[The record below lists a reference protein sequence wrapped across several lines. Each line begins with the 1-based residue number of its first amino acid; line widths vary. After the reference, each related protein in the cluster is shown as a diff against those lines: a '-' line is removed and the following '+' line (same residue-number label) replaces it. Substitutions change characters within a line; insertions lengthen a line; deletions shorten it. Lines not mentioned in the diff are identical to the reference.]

1 MMSDILFEL
10 GFEELPVD
18 EITNLYNHIEK
29 NLKYMLKEEKYDIIP
44 TKNLQIFQTPR
55 RLVVYLKD
63 IPENTEEETV
73 EMKGPPENIFYAGG
87 KVSPQ
92 GMGFLK
98 SKGLTEDDIEVRDGF
113 VYYSQPEGG
122 ERTTDILSSILKELL
137 SSVPFN
143 KTMTWPGSDIRFSRP
158 VRWILFMEDNAVTD
172 FEFAGIKSGNKTYS
186 NRTAGSE
193 ELIIKSAD
201 IDAFRTILEENHVM
215 LSEFIDGGKRYIAIT
230 EQIKE
235 YNDNS
240 DNEIQPTQRS
250 ELIIENSLL
259 TEWPVLITG
268 EFDKRF
274 LNLPAPI
281 LATAM
286 RQHQRYFAV
295 FDQQEQLTNQFA
307 LISNNPNA
315 DENSQ
320 KMNHQRVLSARLE
333 DAEFY
338 FNNDMKKTLDDYSD
352 MLDDIV
358 YFRNLGTYSDKIKRI
373 SGIASHIEDMIYG
386 ESRTDWNELA
396 IIAKFDIAT
405 DMIKDGKEFTKLQGT
420 IGYHYA
426 LEMGI
431 EEDRAIVARG
441 HYKPAVKGSSLPDDD
456 KSRIL
461 SIADKI
467 DAIAGAYIAGY
478 RPTGSKDIMGV
489 RQASLALIY
498 MMYELGRENDRWS
511 IDIAGIIKFAYSQFD
526 SNEHFSELI
535 EYMRTRLQ
543 NYLSNEQN
551 ISPDIIRC
559 VTGTHELTIDAILK
573 KAINIQYQKRDN
585 ADDFRTMVTGLKRVN
600 NILKEYE
607 PDKPLS
613 EDMLKDSYSKEL
625 LEKAIEIEEKNKE
638 IYADNKY
645 TEALDNL
652 LELRKPI
659 DDFFD
664 NVMVMDKD
672 IKIRELR
679 LSLLYRVREVFS
691 QFGDFSE
698 IVFDDDNG
706 DE

>member
-1 MMSDILFEL
+1 MSNILFEL

-18 EITNLYNHIEK
+18 EITNLYNHIHD
-29 NLKYMLKEEKYDIIP
+29 NLAYMLKEKGYDITP
-44 TKNLQIFQTPR
+44 TVNLQIYQTPR

-63 IPENTEEETV
+63 IDEQTAQQTV

-87 KVSPQ
+87 SISPQ

-98 SKGLTEDDIEVRDGF
+98 SKGLTEKDIEVRDGF
-113 VYYSQPEGG
+113 VYYSQAEGG
-122 ERTTDILSSILKELL
+122 EKTTDILGSILTELL

-143 KTMTWPGSDIRFSRP
+143 KTMIWPGSDIRFSRP
-158 VRWILFMEDNAVTD
+158 VRWILFMEDNRVTE
-172 FEFAGIKSGNKTYS
+172 FEFAGIKSGNKTYA
-186 NRTAGSE
+186 NRTSGNK
-193 ELIIKSAD
+193 ELIVKSAD
-201 IDAFRTILEENHVM
+201 IDAYKDNLEENHVM
-215 LSEFIDGGKRYIAIT
+215 LSEFIDSGLRYIAIT
-230 EQIKE
+230 EQMKE
-235 YNDNS
+235 YNEKS
-240 DNEIQPTQRS
+240 DCIILPDRS
-250 ELIIENSLL
+250 TVLITENSLL
-259 TEWPVLITG
+259 TECPVLITG

-295 FDQQEQLTNQFA
+295 FDKQKQLTNQFA
-307 LISNNPNA
+307 FISNNPNA

-320 KMNHQRVLSARLE
+320 KRNHQRVLTARLE

-358 YFRNLGTYSDKIKRI
+358 YFRHLGTYSDKIRRI

-396 IIAKFDIAT
+396 LIAKFDIAT
-405 DMIKDGKEFTKLQGT
+405 DMIKDGKEFTKLQGI

-431 EEDRAIVARG
+431 EEDKARVAPE
-441 HYKPAVKGSSLPDDD
+441 HYKPSVKGSPLPDGDR
-456 KSRIL
+456 SRIL

-467 DAIAGAYIAGY
+467 DGISGAFIAGY

-489 RQASLALIY
+489 RQTSLALIY
-498 MMYELGRENDRWS
+498 MMYELGFKESKWS
-511 IDIAGIIKFAYSQFD
+511 IDIAGIIKYAYAQFD

-535 EYMRTRLQ
+535 EYMRTRIQ

-559 VTGTHELTIDAILK
+559 VTETEQLTIDAILK
-573 KAINIQYQKRDN
+573 KAINIQKQKRDN
-585 ADDFRTMVTGLKRVN
+585 TDDFRTMVTGLKRVN

-607 PDKPLS
+607 PGSPLS
-613 EDMLKDSYSKEL
+613 EDMLKESYSKEL
-625 LEKAIEIEEKNKE
+625 LEKATEIEEKNE
-638 IYADNKY
+638 EVYADNKY
-645 TEALDNL
+645 NEALDNL
-652 LELRKPI
+652 LELREPI

-698 IVFDDDNG
+698 IVFDDDSG

>member
-1 MMSDILFEL
+1 MSNILFEL

-18 EITNLYNHIEK
+18 EITNLYNHIES
-29 NLKYMLKEEKYDIIP
+29 NLKEQLIENGYDVKP
-44 TKNLQIFQTPR
+44 TDNYNVYQTPR
-55 RLVVYLKD
+55 RLVIYLKD
-63 IPENTEEETV
+63 IDEQTAEQTV

-87 KVSPQ
+87 SISPQ

-98 SKGLTEDDIEVRDGF
+98 SKGLAEEDVEVRDGF
-113 VYYSQPEGG
+113 VYYSQAEGG
-122 ERTTDILSSILKELL
+122 EKTTDILSSILKELL
-137 SSVPFN
+137 SSVPFS

-158 VRWILFMEDNAVTD
+158 VRWILFMEDDAIIK
-172 FEFAGIKSGNKTYS
+172 FEFAGIKSDNKTYG
-186 NRTAGSE
+186 NRTTGNRAITVKSTDDYRSRIE
-193 ELIIKSAD
+193 E
-201 IDAFRTILEENHVM
+201 HYVM
-215 LSEFIDGGKRYIAIT
+215 LSDGIDSGKRYGKIL
-230 EQIKE
+230 EQIRD
-235 YNDNS
+235 YNEKS
-240 DNEIQPTQRS
+240 DCKIEPDIGKM
-250 ELIIENSLL
+250 LITENSLL

-268 EFDKRF
+268 EFDERF

-281 LATAM
+281 LTTAM

-295 FDQQEQLTNQFA
+295 IDKDNNLTDQFA
-307 LISNNPNA
+307 FISNNPNA
-315 DENSQ
+315 DEDSQ

-338 FNNDMKKTLDDYSD
+338 FNNDMKRTLDDYSD

-358 YFRNLGTYSDKIKRI
+358 YFRHLGTYSDKIERI
-373 SGIASHIEDMIYG
+373 SGIASHIEDMI
-386 ESRTDWNELA
+386 SDDRRTDWNELA
-396 IIAKFDIAT
+396 LIAKFDIAT

-431 EEDRAIVARG
+431 EEGKARVARE
-441 HYKPAVKGSSLPDDD
+441 HYRPEVKGSCLPDDD

-467 DAIAGAYIAGY
+467 DAIAGAFIAGY
-478 RPTGSKDIMGV
+478 KPTGSKDIMGV
-489 RQASLALIY
+489 RRTSLAIIY
-498 MMYELGRENDRWS
+498 MMYELGFVDSKWS
-511 IDIAGIIKFAYSQFD
+511 IDIAEIIKYAYSRFD

-543 NYLSNEQN
+543 NYLSNEQS

-559 VTGTHELTIDAILK
+559 VTKTEQLTIDTILD
-573 KAINIQYQKRDN
+573 KARIIQEQKDN
-585 ADDFRTMVTGLKRVN
+585 NLNDFRTMVTGLKRVN

-607 PDKPLS
+607 PGRPLS
-613 EDMLKDSYSKEL
+613 EDMLKESYSKEL
-625 LEKAIEIEEKNKE
+625 LKKALGIEEKNRE
-638 IYADNKY
+638 RYNGNQY
-645 TEALDNL
+645 TKALDNL